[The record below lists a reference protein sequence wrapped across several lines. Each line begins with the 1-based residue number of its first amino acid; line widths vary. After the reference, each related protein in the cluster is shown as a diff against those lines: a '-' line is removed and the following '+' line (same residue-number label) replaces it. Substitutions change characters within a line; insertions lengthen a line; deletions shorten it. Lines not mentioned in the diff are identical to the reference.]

1 MAAAEGL
8 DYQCL
13 AKRRRRAR
21 SGWPRGLRNRSH
33 ETSGRA
39 PTRTAPE
46 GGPSLVV
53 AALNREWRREYEKT
67 PAPTPLAWHDDGRL
81 GSFDC
86 IIDLLA
92 ELADSATPLLR
103 TEELTAV
110 LAQRAAAGD
119 RHATRVLVQL
129 LLPSC
134 AWLAFARNR
143 PHLGSRDRVLDELL
157 TAAWDVVRTGVEPR
171 GRATKL
177 ALLRTIEYRALRR
190 PSLVCQRQAERE
202 VLVLPEDIGSVD
214 CSEARNINPG
224 EEVVQLLVQA
234 TTVGL
239 SHGDARLLGGLFV
252 GGWTSEELGAQEG
265 VTSRTIRYRRAEAIR
280 RLALLST

>member
-1 MAAAEGL
+1 M
-8 DYQCL
+8 
-13 AKRRRRAR
+13 RRP
-21 SGWPRGLRNRSH
+21 G
-33 ETSGRA
+33 
-39 PTRTAPE
+39 TAPA
-46 GGPSLVV
+46 GGPSSIA

-67 PAPTPLAWHDDGRL
+67 PAPVPPEWHDDGRL

-86 IIDLLA
+86 IVDVLA
-92 ELADSATPLLR
+92 ELEDSATPLLR

-110 LAQRAAAGD
+110 LAERAAAGD

-129 LLPSC
+129 LLPYC
-134 AWLAFARNR
+134 AWLACARHR
-143 PHLGSRDRVLDELL
+143 PRLGSRDHVLDELL

-171 GRATKL
+171 GRAMKL

-190 PSLVCQRQAERE
+190 PSLVFQRQAERE

-214 CSEARNINPG
+214 RSEARNINPG

-280 RLALLST
+280 RLVLLSI